1 MRCFCVKYKVE
12 YKLTAITAFLN
23 GMLSQML
30 DIKFGIKSRST
41 VLCWGKNYKKCG
53 LDDLKKSKNLIEHSI
68 KFKKYILE

>member
-1 MRCFCVKYKVE
+1 
-12 YKLTAITAFLN
+12 
-23 GMLSQML
+23 MLSQMV

-68 KFKKYILE
+68 KFKKYILK